1 MAITGKWFS
10 ALGSHASKKATQSV
24 AFFFAALAQ

>member
-10 ALGSHASKKATQSV
+10 SLESHVSKKATLCV
-24 AFFFAALAQ
+24 AFFFAALVQ